1 MYAMEEGGDY
11 MEGGESK
18 QREERTRKAAG
29 GKEDKYSMSSHALT
43 KGENGGGG

>member
-1 MYAMEEGGDY
+1 MEEGDDY

-18 QREERTRKAAG
+18 QREERTRTAAG
-29 GKEDKYSMSSHALT
+29 GKEDKYSMSSPALI